1 MKTHIPCIQSWGSHF
16 NMFHILLPQ
25 SALWH
30 TMLHDRQKNLVVLAH
45 EKTKTAELDLDES
58 VSVFCAGKPRTDSN
72 KGTISSSS
80 GLTELRKKKRGKP
93 VPVYC
98 ICIVK
103 KCPTHIFDCHN
114 WAVYTGGSQTLG
126 PRAYRSKVI
135 WYTAAEIL
143 LIIIAKDFI
152 KLTSIFLHMS
162 WGLSLWKFEKLLWTA
177 EKAENKPLFTKTKES
192 CIHSPNRIT
201 ELLARLVLVNIVLHE
216 TNSWCKKKEDKFWFS
231 GQDHNQKSLM
241 DVDTFVFDT

>member
-80 GLTELRKKKRGKP
+80 GLTELRKKNGENQFL
-93 VPVYC
+93 Y
-98 ICIVK
+98 IV
-103 KCPTHIFDCHN
+103 F
-114 WAVYTGGSQTLG
+114 
-126 PRAYRSKVI
+126 
-135 WYTAAEIL
+135 
-143 LIIIAKDFI
+143 
-152 KLTSIFLHMS
+152 
-162 WGLSLWKFEKLLWTA
+162 
-177 EKAENKPLFTKTKES
+177 
-192 CIHSPNRIT
+192 
-201 ELLARLVLVNIVLHE
+201 VL
-216 TNSWCKKKEDKFWFS
+216 
-231 GQDHNQKSLM
+231 
-241 DVDTFVFDT
+241 